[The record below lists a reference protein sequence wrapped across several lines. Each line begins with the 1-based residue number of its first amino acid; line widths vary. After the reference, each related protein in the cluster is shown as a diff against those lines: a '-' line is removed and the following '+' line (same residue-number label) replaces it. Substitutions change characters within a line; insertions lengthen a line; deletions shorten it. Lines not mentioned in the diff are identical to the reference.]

1 MGERCRHM
9 RVYLSL
15 FIATFRSTVAYKSA
29 VFAGM
34 FATVVSIGILVSLWS
49 RVLVETGRGSI
60 KDFDLPAVTTY
71 FVCGNLFALL
81 LQNEVDTRVAGEIY
95 RGDHICALVRPID
108 YRRGHLVLGMAVIA
122 SRALVLALPLLLVA
136 AVVLPMTSPLPG
148 DLLLGL
154 VSLILALAI
163 ALNANLLLGLV
174 GFATSNTWGVRYI
187 YGSLLTALSGQVVPL
202 SLLPSLIRRLLECL
216 PFAAMIS
223 MPMQV
228 LQHRYA
234 SRSHLLIILSV
245 QLTWVVVLNLIG
257 RFAWKRL
264 HTQAQAVGG

>member
-1 MGERCRHM
+1 M

-108 YRRGHLVLGMAVIA
+108 YRRGHLVLGIAVIA

-136 AVVLPMTSPLPG
+136 AVVLPMTSPRPG

-174 GFATSNTWGVRYI
+174 GFATSNTWGGALYLRQSAD
-187 YGSLLTALSGQVVPL
+187 GSIRSSCTFVTVTVVD
-202 SLLPSLIRRLLECL
+202 SAVVGMSSIRGHD
-216 PFAAMIS
+216 FYA
-223 MPMQV
+223 
-228 LQHRYA
+228 YA
-234 SRSHLLIILSV
+234 STSTSLCKPFPSTHYSECAAHL
-245 QLTWVVVLNLIG
+245 
-257 RFAWKRL
+257 
-264 HTQAQAVGG
+264 GGSS